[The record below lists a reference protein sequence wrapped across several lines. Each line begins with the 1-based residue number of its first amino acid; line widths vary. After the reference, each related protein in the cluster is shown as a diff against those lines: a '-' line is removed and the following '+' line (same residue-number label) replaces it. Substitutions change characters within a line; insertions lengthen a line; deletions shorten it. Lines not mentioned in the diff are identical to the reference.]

1 MRGSV
6 ITRNLLHIKQIQGSN
21 QNFGAGRKREGN
33 VKCRPFK
40 LHFISQRLIML
51 LAKQG
56 TEDMGMR
63 RKESVRIMIDMSKA
77 KG

>member
-1 MRGSV
+1 
-6 ITRNLLHIKQIQGSN
+6 
-21 QNFGAGRKREGN
+21 
-33 VKCRPFK
+33 
-40 LHFISQRLIML
+40 ML

>member
-1 MRGSV
+1 M
-6 ITRNLLHIKQIQGSN
+6 
-21 QNFGAGRKREGN
+21 KR
-33 VKCRPFK
+33 RRFK
-40 LHFISQRLIML
+40 LDFISQKLIML

-63 RKESVRIMIDMSKA
+63 VRIMIDMSKA